1 MPPNK
6 KRNNN
11 LNNNNNNNSENIQQ
25 VVGKRVRKSIH
36 DLETIL
42 EPTRRQS
49 STNKEKPTTLEK
61 PNNELPFKENSN
73 INNDLSFKNE
83 DIINYEYLN
92 NCNRGRLEY
101 IAETIGI
108 PQTIVEKSDKN
119 GLIQKTIQIGHS
131 RIQFLNQQEQNS
143 KNNYNN
149 NNNNNNNN
157 KNNNNNNNIEKD
169 INETLF
175 WNVWRNIVVNY
186 SIFSNFS
193 PHLSIKYESI
203 INVDK
208 MIRNNQ
214 LSMIKD
220 KVKRNQYLIFNNDSL
235 KQLYSLFGKEENQY
249 ENNNNNSNNN
259 NEFFYNLFKNY
270 GDRYIIGWK
279 SNEKSELIKSLIE
292 NNSVV
297 GISTLINKF
306 QFEININESV
316 IFAITI
322 GCSLKLFKYLLELFL
337 LKINNMDFILSQ
349 FLSTSPISKK
359 ALIKTYKMI
368 LYIIEKEIIDL
379 KPHKDQIFK
388 TITPLCPLASSFRLK
403 DLIEAIKIINWFN
416 NNNNSNNSTIINNEF
431 SMAQLNSK
439 LIDPINFNN
448 ETNKFNIKELL
459 NIYYN
464 NRKTLDVSSKQ
475 FFSYYY
481 DDNNNNDSNYQDNK
495 KNTQGYTLFGKFLN
509 PIDSQ
514 ISDIEFNFIQAI
526 QNANSHIF
534 SSWLYN
540 FTNRYDLELFKQVLN
555 QNQLLK
561 NEKSILFSNNK
572 IKKEDQIK
580 FLISST
586 SVIKE
591 IIKMNENSNF
601 NTSYMESNILFLFLI
616 KHDSIE
622 LLKHFSDQFSKEE
635 KEIVFCF
642 TQKTD
647 DGDDEILD
655 FNICKYINSNEMLD
669 FLYNEYH
676 HLFIHSKYAYYLNF
690 KNLNL
695 LKHFEKLIDSS
706 SRKPQ
711 QQQQGQPII
720 NYKQILHLTNFQGS
734 FKLNFETFKHVVE
747 NPSIYYYELKILSP
761 IITDLYQ
768 GNNLNEVICLFKYIF
783 RTNYFNND
791 MKLRMLQLSNYFLES
806 EEKPILLSKFF
817 EWLYVNKHFTPPK
830 DVPFLKRSNFG
841 PGFASSTSSSSSGG
855 SGSRNSLFGDPFFSS
870 SSGGSGSSN
879 NRFSGSSSVSNLPRS
894 QGFGGSASSS
904 VRVSAS
910 SVSSNSPSDILKNLP
925 DIIGFYYLSGR
936 LNEIDDEIFNFK
948 NTYIGGKVMFTS
960 NLYKLSYFIGKRG
973 DLNTLSTVIAR
984 ATNNLQPFPNPIVP
998 EYNSEFT
1005 CIRGFIYSILEI
1017 AAKNGQLQIFQ
1028 YFQYHHCQVLKQ
1040 DHFEWFEKEKLLNL
1054 FVISLRNDHIEIAQL
1069 LLSHIYVS
1077 KKKFKNF
1084 YNDNDCNTKIS
1095 HNYFINLI
1103 K

>member
-11 LNNNNNNNSENIQQ
+11 LSENIQQ
-25 VVGKRVRKSIH
+25 VVGKRTRKSIH

-42 EPTRRQS
+42 ESTRRQNP
-49 STNKEKPTTLEK
+49 TNKEKPTTLEK
-61 PNNELPFKENSN
+61 PMTLEKPNYELPFKENSN
-73 INNDLSFKNE
+73 INNDLSFKKE

-101 IAETIGI
+101 VAETIGI
-108 PQTIVEKSDKN
+108 PQKIVVKSDKN
-119 GLIQKTIQIGHS
+119 SLIQKIIQIGHS
-131 RIQFLNQQEQNS
+131 RIQFLYQQEQNN

-149 NNNNNNNN
+149 NNDNNNNNS
-157 KNNNNNNNIEKD
+157 IEKD
-169 INETLF
+169 RNETLF

-203 INVDK
+203 INVEK
-208 MIRNNQ
+208 MIKNNQ
-214 LSMIKD
+214 LPMIKD

-249 ENNNNNSNNN
+249 ENSNSN

-270 GDRYIIGWK
+270 GYRYIIGWK
-279 SNEKSELIKSLIE
+279 SNEKSDLIKSLIE
-292 NNSVV
+292 NNSVA

-306 QFEININESV
+306 QFEININES
-316 IFAITI
+316 IILAITI

-349 FLSTSPISKK
+349 FLSTSPKSKK

-368 LYIIEKEIIDL
+368 LYIIEKEVIDL
-379 KPHKDQIFK
+379 KPYKDQIFK
-388 TITPLCPLASSFRLK
+388 KITILCPLASSFRLK

-416 NNNNSNNSTIINNEF
+416 NNNSNNSTIIINNEF

-464 NRKTLDVSSKQ
+464 NRKTLDVSSKK

-481 DDNNNNDSNYQDNK
+481 DNDNNNNNYNNNDSNNQDNK
-495 KNTQGYTLFGKFLN
+495 KNTQGYTLFGNFLN
-509 PIDSQ
+509 RIDSQ
-514 ISDIEFNFIQAI
+514 ISNIEFNFIQAI

-540 FTNRYDLELFKQVLN
+540 FTNSYDLELFKHVLN
-555 QNQLLK
+555 QNQILK
-561 NEKSILFSNNK
+561 NEKSILYSNNK

-580 FLISST
+580 FLISCT

-591 IIKMNENSNF
+591 IIKINENSNF
-601 NTSYMESNILFLFLI
+601 NTSYMESNILFLLLI
-616 KHDSIE
+616 KHDSVE

-635 KEIVFCF
+635 KETVFCF
-642 TQKTD
+642 TQKT

-676 HLFIHSKYAYYLNF
+676 HLFIYPKYAYYLNF

-706 SRKPQ
+706 SRKP
-711 QQQQGQPII
+711 QQQGQPII

-791 MKLRMLQLSNYFLES
+791 MKLRMLKLSNYFLVS

-841 PGFASSTSSSSSGG
+841 PGFACSTSSGG
-855 SGSRNSLFGDPFFSS
+855 
-870 SSGGSGSSN
+870 
-879 NRFSGSSSVSNLPRS
+879 
-894 QGFGGSASSS
+894 S

-910 SVSSNSPSDILKNLP
+910 SVSSNSQSDVLKNLP

-984 ATNNLQPFPNPIVP
+984 ATNNLQPFPNRIVP

-1005 CIRGFIYSILEI
+1005 CIRNFIYSILET

-1040 DHFEWFEKEKLLNL
+1040 DHFEWFEKEKLLDL
-1054 FVISLRNDHIEIAQL
+1054 FIISLRNDHIEIAQL

-1084 YNDNDCNTKIS
+1084 YNENDCNTKIFY
-1095 HNYFINLI
+1095 NYFINFI